1 MALLPSLGHSPTSE
15 IFTLTPE
22 NVVIE
27 VAIALKEEKSSF
39 FDGNTP
45 GIKGKFINKSDTFLR
60 ELTLA

>member
-1 MALLPSLGHSPTSE
+1 MALLSSLWHSPTSE

-27 VAIALKEEKSSF
+27 VAIALKAEKLIF
-39 FDGNTP
+39 LMETP